1 VQSLQFRDRRGKAAL
16 DRSGRTTG
24 TSDPIEQILLSAN
37 KAKDCYSPPAPLAAD
52 DRRGRGWV
60 IDSAL
65 YAYSIL
71 LWQSRHKARPGVGAA
86 ESVGKSTA
94 TDGPRQYT
102 VERGDTLSYLAL
114 RHYGDPFKWEK
125 IYEANKETMNNP
137 HYIYVGQRIV
147 IPS

>member
-1 VQSLQFRDRRGKAAL
+1 
-16 DRSGRTTG
+16 
-24 TSDPIEQILLSAN
+24 
-37 KAKDCYSPPAPLAAD
+37 
-52 DRRGRGWV
+52 
-60 IDSAL
+60 
-65 YAYSIL
+65 
-71 LWQSRHKARPGVGAA
+71 VGAA

-137 HYIYVGQRIV
+137 HYMLDSGLSSPPDHRLGVLHLFLLMIKYCPDQTNETGTRDLVVSRVLFLVQLAL
-147 IPS
+147 PT

>member
-1 VQSLQFRDRRGKAAL
+1 
-16 DRSGRTTG
+16 
-24 TSDPIEQILLSAN
+24 
-37 KAKDCYSPPAPLAAD
+37 
-52 DRRGRGWV
+52 
-60 IDSAL
+60 
-65 YAYSIL
+65 
-71 LWQSRHKARPGVGAA
+71 VGAT

-125 IYEANKETMNNP
+125 IYEANKETMKNP
-137 HYIYVGQRIV
+137 NYIYVGQRIV